1 MEAAVRAVADGILE
15 RMVAADAEYAMRR
28 AGADG
33 WAAPT
38 YVASGW
44 RSAMAHGPASGKPIA
59 SGEVVQIHVAPIAEG
74 YTVDLCRTMFC
85 GDPSPE
91 ATEALEVYLA
101 AQAAGIA
108 AAAPGRPLLGIDTAM
123 AEVLSARGH
132 GDAFLRPTFH
142 GVGTEHEEAPIPGG
156 HAVVHGEEQI
166 EHIEVG
172 MVLAIG
178 NCGIYRDAF
187 GVRAEDTVAVRSG
200 GPEELTSFPKR
211 PQMTWLG

>member
-1 MEAAVRAVADGILE
+1 V
-15 RMVAADAEYAMRR
+15 
-28 AGADG
+28 
-33 WAAPT
+33 
-38 YVASGW
+38 
-44 RSAMAHGPASGKPIA
+44 
-59 SGEVVQIHVAPIAEG
+59 
-74 YTVDLCRTMFC
+74 FC

-91 ATEALEVYLA
+91 AAEALDVYLA

-108 AAAPGRPLLGIDTAM
+108 AAAPGRPILGIDLAM
-123 AEVLSARGH
+123 AEVLGARGF

-166 EHIEVG
+166 ESIEVG

-178 NCGIYRDAF
+178 NCGIYRDGF
-187 GVRAEDTVAVRSG
+187 GVRAEDTVAVTFG

-211 PQMTWLG
+211 PQTTSLG